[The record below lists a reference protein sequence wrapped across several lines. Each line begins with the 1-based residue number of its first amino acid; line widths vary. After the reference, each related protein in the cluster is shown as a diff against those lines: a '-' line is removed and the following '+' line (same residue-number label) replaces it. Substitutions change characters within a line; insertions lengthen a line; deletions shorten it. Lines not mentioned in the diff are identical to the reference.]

1 MCLLRCRALM
11 CFCISFL
18 SIAWLQWG
26 PARRASEAKGGESS
40 ASPESVADGREI
52 FNREWVPDDPRCEG
66 DGLGPMFNDTS
77 CVGCHNLGGTGGGG
91 AGGKNVDIISPGG
104 EMVQRKAKKTPP
116 RQSLAELHPGFR
128 RQSSVVLHRFSTD
141 PSYELWRSA
150 RLSLTVVPKS
160 FADVFGDPEKT
171 RHATLMRSQRNP
183 TALFGAGLIDAIPDE
198 VLEDAAKTSHKKF
211 PDVRGR
217 VCRIADGRIGRFG
230 WKAQTASLKEFTL
243 TACAVELGLEV
254 PDHPQG
260 GHPLQPDHLAPGLD
274 LTESECQALV
284 AFIAGLP
291 RPVETRSKDHD
302 YKTYI
307 SGGRNLFLQIGCAG
321 CHRRSLGGA
330 EGIYSDLLLH
340 DMSESMS
347 DVGSYGVFRESL
359 AGTGHRALVR
369 PVTPATAHEW
379 RTPPLWGCRDSAP
392 YMHDGRAE
400 TLEAAVAL
408 HGGEALNIAMSF
420 NRLLPEERMQVVAF
434 LKTLAAPPQ
443 YADVADVALENP
455 PPKERKKN
463 K

>member
-18 SIAWLQWG
+18 SIIWLPRG
-26 PARRASEAKGGESS
+26 PARS
-40 ASPESVADGREI
+40 ASAAKSSGSPEPVVDGREI
-52 FNREWVPDDPRCEG
+52 FNREWVPKDPRCEG
-66 DGLGPMFNDTS
+66 DGLGPMYNDTS
-77 CVGCHNLGGTGGGG
+77 CVGCHNLGGVGGGG
-91 AGGKNVDIISPGG
+91 AGGKNVDILSPRRD
-104 EMVQRKAKKTPP
+104 MIQRKATKTPP
-116 RQSLAELHPGFR
+116 RHSLAELHPGFR

-150 RLSLTVVPKS
+150 RLSLTEVPKS
-160 FADVFGDPEKT
+160 SADIVGVPDG
-171 RHATLMRSQRNP
+171 RRQATLMRSQRNP
-183 TALFGAGLIDAIPDE
+183 TALFGAGLIDTIPDD
-198 VLEDAAKTSHKKF
+198 VLKDAAKTSHKEFSEVK
-211 PDVRGR
+211 GR
-217 VCRIADGRIGRFG
+217 VCRMADGRIGRFG

-260 GHPLQPDHLAPGLD
+260 GHPLQPDYLAPGLD

-291 RPVETRSKDHD
+291 RPVETSSHDHD

-307 SGGRNLFLQIGCAG
+307 LGGRTQFLRIGCAE
-321 CHRRSLGGA
+321 CHRPSLGGV

-340 DMSESMS
+340 DMSESMG
-347 DVGSYGVFRESL
+347 DVGSYGVFRETL
-359 AGTGHRALVR
+359 AGTGHRALAR
-369 PVTPATAHEW
+369 PVSPATAQEW

-392 YMHDGRAE
+392 YMHDGSAE

-408 HGGEALNIAMSF
+408 HGGEAFSIAMNF
-420 NRLLPEERMQVVAF
+420 NRLLPDERMQIVAF

-443 YADVADVALENP
+443 YADVALENP
-455 PPKERKKN
+455 PSEERPKKK
-463 K
+463 